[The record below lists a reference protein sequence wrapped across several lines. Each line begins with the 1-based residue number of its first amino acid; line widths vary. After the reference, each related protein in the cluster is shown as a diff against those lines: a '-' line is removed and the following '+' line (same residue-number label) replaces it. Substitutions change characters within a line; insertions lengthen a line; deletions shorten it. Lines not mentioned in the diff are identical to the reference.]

1 MESISTQTS
10 DTEANKQPEPS
21 KNEEKADNHKWVVID
36 GDKYHTIYARID
48 DPQTAQS
55 ETQEPLDLNFPRDSN
70 FDEFIN
76 TSSTVVR
83 KHKSTDDI
91 EFNEVASINNLKQHR
106 HDIRMVHKNVKPMS
120 FWELASNLINLCCVF
135 CPPCPFPTQIIRNAA
150 FHPPPRNQNYM
161 LIENRNGNKLKN
173 ARVAMECPSVGFTS
187 KFAPKNIERDGKPK
201 ISVFFIYEIYFFELF
216 F

>member
-21 KNEEKADNHKWVVID
+21 QNEEKADNHKWVIID

-76 TSSTVVR
+76 TSSTVEPVELEIEWQPYVVR

-106 HDIRMVHKNVKPMS
+106 HDIRVC
-120 FWELASNLINLCCVF
+120 F
-135 CPPCPFPTQIIRNAA
+135 
-150 FHPPPRNQNYM
+150 
-161 LIENRNGNKLKN
+161 
-173 ARVAMECPSVGFTS
+173 
-187 KFAPKNIERDGKPK
+187 
-201 ISVFFIYEIYFFELF
+201 YE
-216 F
+216 